1 MMTIYGVNVD
11 DGGDDD
17 FDRDV
22 YVHDDAADDD
32 DDGDGADDDD
42 DDDDDDCFLV
52 MLVKGRC

>member
-1 MMTIYGVNVD
+1 MMTIYGVNVN

-32 DDGDGADDDD
+32 DDGADDDD
-42 DDDDDDCFLV
+42 DDDGCFLLL
-52 MLVKGRC
+52 LVKGRC

>member
-32 DDGDGADDDD
+32 DD
-42 DDDDDDCFLV
+42 DDDDDCFLV